1 MGDEERGQGAVVV
14 TIQADWQNHHIEG
27 YARAAIEAG
36 KDGRF
41 SAPLISHI
49 EENLYVG
56 GCIDGVRLDDDW
68 QTVVSLYRWERYAL
82 GPGTERAEV
91 EMYDAGEVPD
101 ETQLHE
107 LADAVNSALD
117 RGGKVLV
124 HCQAGLNR
132 SNLVTALA
140 LVKRGRTP
148 ADAIAL
154 LRERRSLVLCNVA
167 FERWLLALPEGEQR

>member
-1 MGDEERGQGAVVV
+1 MHASLD
-14 TIQADWQNHHIEG
+14 ADWQNHHIEG
-27 YARAAIEAG
+27 YARAAQERG
-36 KDGRF
+36 QDGHF

-49 EENLYVG
+49 EDNLYVG

-68 QTVVSLYRWERYAL
+68 QTVVSLYKWERYAL
-82 GPGTERAEV
+82 GPNTERFEV

-101 ETQLHE
+101 ETQLHA
-107 LADAVNSALD
+107 LAATVVASLA

-140 LVKRGRTP
+140 LIKMGRTP

-154 LRERRSLVLCNVA
+154 LREKRSPVVLCNAA
-167 FERWLLALPEGEQR
+167 FESWLLDQAQP